1 MLAPDTP
8 SCVRGRPNRLAI
20 LLESGRD
27 TMVDSARKTTG
38 KDNQIKL
45 KTFDRKAT
53 RKASSLKFR

>member
-1 MLAPDTP
+1 
-8 SCVRGRPNRLAI
+8 